1 MINNQWQWI
10 QVTVTAHTLQCYIK
24 ELQTVVNEPICL
36 MSHLI
41 LRM

>member
-24 ELQTVVNEPICL
+24 ELQTFVNEPIYNGN
-36 MSHLI
+36 SYLI
-41 LRM
+41 L